1 MEIALTEQIGL
12 DKKDDDDDD
21 YDYGAKGGMVVMDT
35 VRPSIRA
42 S

>member
-1 MEIALTEQIGL
+1 MVMITLVMMITIMVRR
-12 DKKDDDDDD
+12 
-21 YDYGAKGGMVVMDT
+21 GGMVVMDT